1 MAAPKKTTAKKAA
14 PAPAKKKATA
24 ATKPAAK
31 KAPAKAAAR
40 KAPASQVLM
49 DAPALAKALESL
61 AEQIHREFASPK
73 RLVLLGIRTRGVVIA
88 ERLKT
93 LLEGMYGEPVAS
105 GVLDITFYRDDL
117 SRYGPN
123 PMVRGSDLPVNI
135 TDAAIVLID
144 DVLYT
149 GRTIRAA
156 MDEIADF
163 GRPAVVRLAI
173 VVDRGLR
180 EYPIQADYAALS
192 IKTQPDQMVHVLLKE
207 SDGRDE
213 VVLEPRAK

>member
-1 MAAPKKTTAKKAA
+1 MAAPKKTTAKKSAPAA
-14 PAPAKKKATA
+14 AKKAAPAKKKPA
-24 ATKPAAK
+24 AKPAAP
-31 KAPAKAAAR
+31 KAAKAKGAE
-40 KAPASQVLM
+40 VLM
-49 DAPALAKALESL
+49 DAAALAKALKSL
-61 AEQIHREFASPK
+61 AQQIHGEFASPK
-73 RLVLLGIRTRGVVIA
+73 GLVLLGIRTRGVVIA
-88 ERLKT
+88 ERLKKI
-93 LLEGMYGEPVAS
+93 LDGLYGEPVAS

-123 PMVRGSDLPVNI
+123 PMVRGSELPFNI
-135 TDAAIVLID
+135 TDAAIVVVD

-192 IKTQPDQMVHVLLKE
+192 IKTKSDQVVHVLLKE

-213 VVLEPRAK
+213 VVLEPRTK